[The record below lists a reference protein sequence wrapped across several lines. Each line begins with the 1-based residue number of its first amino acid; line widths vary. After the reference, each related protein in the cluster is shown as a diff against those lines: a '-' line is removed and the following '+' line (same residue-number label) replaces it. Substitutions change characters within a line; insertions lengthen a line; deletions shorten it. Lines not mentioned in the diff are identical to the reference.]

1 MGCIVSL
8 ITGPTKSGQ
17 IDSILTFSIVDWIT
31 HRLPKI
37 KRSPK
42 LESHIKDNFV
52 ISNEKQ
58 KRNQKH
64 SNIQIIE
71 KLTNVFV
78 TDNRFTI
85 N

>member
-1 MGCIVSL
+1 M

-17 IDSILTFSIVDWIT
+17 IDSSLTFSIVDWIT

-42 LESHIKDNFV
+42 LEAHIKDDNYV

-58 KRNQKH
+58 KSNQKH

-71 KLTNVFV
+71 NMTNVFV